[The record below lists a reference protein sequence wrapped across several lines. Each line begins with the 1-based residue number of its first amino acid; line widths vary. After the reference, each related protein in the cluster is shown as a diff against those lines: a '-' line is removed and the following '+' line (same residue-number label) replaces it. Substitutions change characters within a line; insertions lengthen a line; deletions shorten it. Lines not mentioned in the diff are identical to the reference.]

1 MQPKTGF
8 PFRRA
13 AIIVWPM
20 AQIPLSL
27 DPNSGANPGSSSGP
41 GGQAPRGN
49 PVMGWCAVGFG
60 LLGIFTIG
68 FVFVPLGL
76 ICSLLALFMGQAAWG
91 FIGIL
96 LAVAGFVTSPKLWIL
111 VGMGWF
117 YAWFDANEFLKPL
130 LDFLNSLTGGG
141 TREV

>member
-1 MQPKTGF
+1 
-8 PFRRA
+8 
-13 AIIVWPM
+13 M

-27 DPNSGANPGSSSGP
+27 DQNSNPGGGHG

-76 ICSLLALFMGQAAWG
+76 LCSLLALFMGQAVWG
-91 FIGIL
+91 FIGLL
-96 LAVAGFVTSPKLWIL
+96 LAAAGFITSPKLWIL

-117 YAWFDANEFLKPL
+117 YAWFDANELLKPL
-130 LDFLNSLTGGG
+130 LDFINSIMGSGG